1 MPGRFTIFQTAGALL
16 VSALASSC
24 GFFEGTSGALNV
36 FGCVRYP
43 EKTIGA
49 ANWDTA
55 RAVDVRI
62 RQGEYRPMVIGLTA
76 ERPYVLRI
84 ANRDDTNRIFR
95 AGEFFNAVAVG
106 LVRINGE
113 IESHTCLS
121 SVTVAPRSTAEI
133 WFVAMRDGRYE
144 FEDQALPY
152 LFSQGASGV
161 IHVGYARVRHVS
173 PVSTLI
179 VPETVPTAPMTAPLT
194 TPRSTAPPPSSSG
207 PQPPQAAP
215 SPAVSPSAPPVE
227 IPAAPTETPAAPP
240 ETPVEIPAVPSQQ
253 SSLPPPAFEPFVD
266 NF

>member
-1 MPGRFTIFQTAGALL
+1 MPGRFTSLQTAGALL
-16 VSALASSC
+16 VSALVSSC

-55 RAVDVRI
+55 RAVNVRI

-84 ANRDDTNRIFR
+84 ENADDSNRIFR

-113 IESHTCLS
+113 TESHTCLS

-152 LFSQGASGV
+152 LFSHGASGV

-179 VPETVPTAPMTAPLT
+179 VPETVPTAPITAPI
-194 TPRSTAPPPSSSG
+194 TAPGSAAP
-207 PQPPQAAP
+207 PPQAAP
-215 SPAVSPSAPPVE
+215 SPTVSPAPPPVE
-227 IPAAPTETPAAPP
+227 IPAVPP

-253 SSLPPPAFEPFVD
+253 SSLPMPVFDPFVD